1 MTAVINDKISL
12 LYDFCILTMRQHQHD
27 PGESRVR
34 EMFKSCKTED
44 EMQRTIRGVLF
55 GTETLEQLLA
65 RKGY

>member
-1 MTAVINDKISL
+1 MISIVSEKIHL
-12 LYDFCILTMRQHQHD
+12 LYDFCVLTMTHHQHD
-27 PGESRVR
+27 PKEVRVR
-34 EMFKSCKTED
+34 EMLKACKTED

>member
-1 MTAVINDKISL
+1 MTSAVSEKIHL
-12 LYDFCILTMRQHQHD
+12 LYDFCILSKIHSQHD
-27 PGESRVR
+27 PREARVR

-44 EMQRTIRGVLF
+44 EIQRTIRGVLF

>member
-1 MTAVINDKISL
+1 MTVVIRDKISL
-12 LYDFCILTMRQHQHD
+12 LYDFCVLTMTHHQHD
-27 PGESRVR
+27 PKEARVR
-34 EMFKSCKTED
+34 EMLKACSTED